1 MYHSDGIIRQLQAAK
16 ILAQKLD
23 EAVAGVRDEVRNQVG
38 KIGGG
43 ATRLLYYTSCFTEN
57 YQDVCAAQ
65 QLEDLRFRNGIYRLI
80 KNRNIV
86 FEMVKIYIE
95 LLLNRQT
102 SQQLEYIK
110 YLLMRANV
118 HIAASSLTNQGFALG
133 VTMTICVGMNVR
145 MPIGRGIGSIAG
157 AAAGGLAVYGIIQ
170 NAADSAR
177 RLQIMHPAFYQAL
190 YIQELEMMYFL
201 IEPAFM
207 RSGALKSHWL
217 SENDIANII
226 TSMVRQ
232 R

>member
-1 MYHSDGIIRQLQAAK
+1 MYHSNGIIRQLQAAK

-23 EAVAGVRDEVRNQVG
+23 EAVAGVRDEVRDQVG

-57 YQDVCAAQ
+57 YQDVCVAQ

-80 KNRNIV
+80 KNKNIV

-95 LLLNRQT
+95 LLLNHKT

-110 YLLMRANV
+110 HLLMRANV
-118 HIAASSLTNQGFALG
+118 HIAASTLTNQGFALG
-133 VTMTICVGMNVR
+133 ITMTVCVGMNVR
-145 MPIGRGIGSIAG
+145 VPIGRGIGNIAG
-157 AAAGGLAVYGIIQ
+157 ATAGGLSVYGIIQ

-177 RLQIMHPAFYQAL
+177 RLQIMHPAYYQAL
-190 YIQELEMMYFL
+190 YMQELEMMYFL
-201 IEPAFM
+201 IEPTFM

-217 SENDIANII
+217 SENDIADII

-232 R
+232 